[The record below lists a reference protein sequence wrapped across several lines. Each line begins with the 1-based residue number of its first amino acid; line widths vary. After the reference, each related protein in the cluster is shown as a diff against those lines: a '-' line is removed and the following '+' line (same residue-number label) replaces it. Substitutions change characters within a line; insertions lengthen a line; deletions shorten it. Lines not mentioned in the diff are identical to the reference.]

1 MCERVGKLRN
11 GGQRGDGPDPKL
23 VMPQKL
29 DTSVYDI
36 SNDTS
41 RRSRLYR
48 SPPLWPVSS
57 PTVPSILSRLWATDG
72 ASLGVNY

>member
-1 MCERVGKLRN
+1 MCERVGKW
-11 GGQRGDGPDPKL
+11 GGGGDRPDPKL

-29 DTSVYDI
+29 DKSVYDI

-41 RRSRLYR
+41 RCSRLYR
-48 SPPLWPVSS
+48 SPPLRPLWPVSS